1 MNARETRILLFAGV
15 AAIVLGLGG
24 YKLGTR
30 RALEQPAVVQSAPA
44 ATPAQQTNSEA
55 TPGAVQLTPDEER
68 MISLKTV
75 EAAHQELHNQ
85 IVTVGK
91 VDEAETRLAAISAR
105 VGGRIEKLHI
115 AFTGQSVGRGQPV
128 ADIYSPDLLTAAQ
141 EYRLALD
148 NKRRLSNASPDVV
161 TQADDLIVASRK
173 RLELWGIT
181 QAQLD
186 KMAVDPASA
195 ARLTL
200 YANASG
206 VVMERKVSEGQYVN
220 AGDTLFIVA
229 DLGTVWVKLD
239 VYEPDLRLVR
249 TGNAVEM
256 TSDAAPGKLRGRVDF
271 IDTTVNHDT
280 RTASLRVQV
289 ANPGMRLRP
298 GMYVRGTIYAAPEMS
313 LVVPRSAIIDT
324 GTRTLVYVARGN
336 GVYEAREVKT
346 GQPSGNVV
354 PIYDGLTHGER
365 VVAEGSFLLDSQ
377 TRISGG
383 MTAAFG
389 GSKDFNA
396 NGKQPPSSSAP
407 APGDIKVEFVNSPD
421 PPKGDAPITYRVRL
435 IDNKGQP
442 ITDAQVRVDIL
453 MPAMPSM
460 NMGEMKT
467 GENLKWTGSE
477 YSAVGNMPTAG
488 SWVTTI
494 TAVRNGQT
502 IATYKTRLNAR

>member
-1 MNARETRILLFAGV
+1 MNARETRILIL
-15 AAIVLGLGG
+15 AAIAAALLGLGG
-24 YKLGTR
+24 YKLGSER
-30 RALEQPAVVQSAPA
+30 VGVKPASVQT
-44 ATPAQQTNSEA
+44 TPGLTQAQQA
-55 TPGAVQLTPDEER
+55 TEGASASVQLTPEEER
-68 MISLKTV
+68 TISLKTA
-75 EAAHQELHNQ
+75 EATHQELRNE

-105 VGGRIEKLHI
+105 VGGRIEKLHVT
-115 AFTGQSVGRGQPV
+115 FTGQSVGRGQPI
-128 ADIYSPDLLTAAQ
+128 ADIYSPDLLNAAQ

-148 NKRRLSNASPDVV
+148 NKRRLSNA
-161 TQADDLIVASRK
+161 QADAVGQADELMAASRK

-181 QAQLD
+181 PAQLD
-186 KMAVDPASA
+186 KITADPASA
-195 ARLTL
+195 ARITL

-220 AGDTLFIVA
+220 AGDTLFTVA
-229 DLGTVWVKLD
+229 DLSTVWVKLD

-249 TGNAVEM
+249 TGNSVEM
-256 TSDAAPGKLRGRVDF
+256 TSDAAPGKLRGRIDF

-298 GMYVRGTIYAAPEMS
+298 GMYVRGTIFATPEME
-313 LVVPRSAIIDT
+313 LVVPRSAVIDT
-324 GTRTLVYVARGN
+324 GTRTLVYIARGN
-336 GVYEAREVKT
+336 GIYEAREVKA
-346 GQPSGNVV
+346 GQASGNVV
-354 PIYDGLTHGER
+354 PIYEGLDHGDR
-365 VVAEGSFLLDSQ
+365 VVAEGSFLVDSQ

-389 GSKDFNA
+389 GSKDFAA
-396 NGKQPPSSSAP
+396 NGKQMPASSAP
-407 APGDIKVEFVNSPD
+407 AAGEAKIEFFSSPD

-435 IDNKGQP
+435 TDSNGQP

-467 GENLKWTGSE
+467 GENLKWTGAE
-477 YSAVGNMPTAG
+477 YAAVGNMPMTG
-488 SWVTTI
+488 SWVTTV

-502 IATYKTRLNAR
+502 VATYKTRLNAR

>member
-1 MNARETRILLFAGV
+1 MNARETRILAVAGAV
-15 AAIVLGLGG
+15 AIGLGVGG
-24 YKLGTR
+24 YTLGTR
-30 RALEQPAVVQSAPA
+30 HVVTQPAIAQGMPVAAPA
-44 ATPAQQTNSEA
+44 QPPETETPPN
-55 TPGAVQLTPDEER
+55 AVQLSPDEER
-68 MISLKTV
+68 MISLKTT
-75 EAAHQELHNQ
+75 EATHQELHNE

-91 VDEAETRLAAISAR
+91 VDEAETRLGAISAR
-105 VGGRIEKLHI
+105 VGGRIEKLHVT
-115 AFTGQSVGRGQPV
+115 FTGQAVARGQ
-128 ADIYSPDLLTAAQ
+128 AIAEIYSPDLLNAAQ

-148 NKRRLSNASPDVV
+148 NKRRLSNA
-161 TQADDLIVASRK
+161 QADAVAQADELIAASRK

-181 QAQLD
+181 PAQLE
-186 KMAVDPASA
+186 KMAIDPASA

-206 VVMERKVSEGQYVN
+206 IVVERKVTEGQYVN
-220 AGDTLFIVA
+220 AGDTLFTVA
-229 DLGTVWVKLD
+229 DLSTVWVKLD

-249 TGNAVEM
+249 TGDGVEM

-298 GMYVRGTIYAAPEMS
+298 GMYVRGTIFAAPEMA
-313 LVVPRSAIIDT
+313 LVVPRSALIDT
-324 GTRTLVYVARGN
+324 GMRTLVYVARGN
-336 GVYEAREVKT
+336 GIYEAREVKA
-346 GQPSGNVV
+346 GQASGNVV
-354 PIYDGLTHGER
+354 PIYDGLNHGDR
-365 VVAEGSFLLDSQ
+365 VVAQGSFLVDSQ
-377 TRISGG
+377 THISGG

-389 GSKDFNA
+389 GSKDFKA
-396 NGKQPPSSSAP
+396 NDKQMPGNSA
-407 APGDIKVEFVNSPD
+407 AAAGEVKVEFSNSPD

-435 IDNKGQP
+435 LDSSGRP

-453 MPAMPSM
+453 MPAMPAM

-477 YSAVGNMPTAG
+477 YSAVGNMPMTG
-488 SWVTTI
+488 SWVTTV
-494 TAVRNGQT
+494 TATRNGQT